1 MMKIKATTPCYK
13 FINATPD
20 EQQDKL
26 MEKVLEVS
34 DAWKELQ
41 RDYNYE
47 NLKCL
52 LMELLDVKACV
63 NTAIA
68 QLELSVEKENL
79 KQSALLAQISSAAT
93 MAESLQRMREINSKQ
108 IIFEC
113 CLRDAKDAV
122 VEKNM
127 RRGYYLEDENNVY

>member
-13 FINATPD
+13 FIDATPD

-26 MEKVLEVS
+26 LEEVLEVT

-47 NLKCL
+47 NLKAL

-63 NTAIA
+63 NTAIV
-68 QLELSVEKENL
+68 QLDRYVMKENL
-79 KQSALLAQISSAAT
+79 KISEKIKQLPASSDMFSDALKIRALN
-93 MAESLQRMREINSKQ
+93 ESQ
-108 IIFEC
+108 IIFNS

-122 VEKNM
+122 VEKNL
-127 RRGYYLEDENNVY
+127 RRGYYLEDKE